1 MKIKNR
7 VVFTT
12 ILLTFI
18 ILAAAAVPLYSQAAD
33 KNGLVRLKLVNKSDE
48 TVNIQ
53 LTGDKFYYLTVD
65 AASTKEFTVKPDVYD
80 RVTWTC
86 GLSSAGTLDMSSQVK
101 LVFMPCVQ
109 VAPNQGE
116 PTMEKVSL
124 FDSPTGIHW
133 RYQDIS
139 D

>member
-1 MKIKNR
+1 MKKRIL
-7 VVFTT
+7 FASL
-12 ILLTFI
+12 LLTFI
-18 ILAAAAVPLYSQAAD
+18 VFVAAAVPLYSQAAD
-33 KNGLVRLKLVNKSDE
+33 KSGLVRLKLINKSGE
-48 TVNIQ
+48 PVNLQ
-53 LTGDKFYYLTVD
+53 LTGDNFYYLTVD
-65 AASTKEFTVKPDVYD
+65 AASTKEFSVKADVYD

-86 GLSSAGTLDMSSQVK
+86 GLSSSGTLDMSSQVK
-101 LVFMPCVQ
+101 LVFMPCTQ